1 MIEWYDE
8 PPPVSDESCG
18 YSEHGISLCRI
29 AREACETGVRAAQ
42 PESVLKRELTIADNQ
57 LQLGNTIID
66 LDDFTR
72 VAILAVGNAA
82 GTIGSTLTTILD
94 DIVTEGIVITDNP
107 REVPELT
114 VHVGTHPLPSHENM
128 TATADLLDSA
138 AEYGAETL
146 VIVGISGGGSALLT
160 APASEIS
167 LEELRETTEALLRSG
182 VPINALNTVR
192 KHLSAVK
199 GGQLAE
205 CLAPARTVGLLFSD
219 VASDDP
225 AVIASGPLTP
235 DETTY
240 QDAIDVLAR
249 YEVSVSENVRSYLEA
264 GASGTYTETPSSDDQ
279 SFRYISQ
286 QVIASN
292 HTALTAAAETCAEAG
307 YEPLILSSSIR
318 GEARE
323 VGTVLA
329 SIAEEC
335 RDHSHPL
342 APPAAILSGGE
353 TTVHVQ
359 GDGRGGPNQELAV
372 SAGLELPENAVL
384 ASVDTDGIDGATDA
398 AGAIVS
404 ASSLSNRKKAVDAL
418 QKNDVYGLLKSI
430 NALVGGGATGT
441 NVNDLRVLLIS
452 DS

>member
-1 MIEWYDE
+1 M
-8 PPPVSDESCG
+8 
-18 YSEHGISLCRI
+18 
-29 AREACETGVRAAQ
+29 
-42 PESVLKRELTIADNQ
+42 ADHQ
-57 LQLGNTIID
+57 LQAGSEVINI
-66 LDDFTR
+66 DDFAR
-72 VAILAVGNAA
+72 VVILAVGNAA

-94 DIVTEGIVITDNP
+94 GIVTEGIVVTDDP

-114 VHVGTHPLPSHENM
+114 VYAGTHPLPSHENM
-128 TATADLLDSA
+128 TATADLFNSA
-138 AEYGAETL
+138 DRYDAETL

-160 APASEIS
+160 APVSEIS
-167 LEELRETTEALLRSG
+167 LKELRETTEALLRSG

-205 CLAPARTVGLLFSD
+205 RLAPARTVGLLFSD

-240 QDAIDVLAR
+240 QDAVDVLSR
-249 YEVSVSENVRSYLEA
+249 YEVPVSDNVRSYLEA
-264 GASGTYTETPSSDDQ
+264 GASGTHTETPSSDDQ
-279 SFRYISQ
+279 SFDYISQ

-335 RDHSHPL
+335 RDHNHPL

-353 TTVHVQ
+353 TTVDVQ

-372 SAGLELPENAVL
+372 SAGLELPEDAVL

-404 ASSLSNRKKAVDAL
+404 ASTFANQRRAVDAL
-418 QKNDVYGLLKSI
+418 QKNDVHGLLNSV
-430 NALVGGGATGT
+430 NSLVGSGPTGT